1 MRTEFVGSMAR
12 EELGSTHQ
20 RVSEGSHQ
28 MRPNHLKAILGG
40 FVGTVAMTLMM
51 YFVAPMM
58 LGKPMDVAA
67 MLAGALG
74 ASWIIGM
81 VMHLI
86 NGSVIFPLIYA
97 YLLYRVLPGEPWV
110 KGTVFGVILWFLSQ
124 AVVTPMMGG
133 GVFSARAGGLMVV
146 MASLIGHIVYGIL
159 LGAVSARAEQPAGQ

>member
-1 MRTEFVGSMAR
+1 MTGYVGSKAR
-12 EELGSTHQ
+12 EGLSSAPQ
-20 RVSEGSHQ
+20 RVSEGSPQ
-28 MRPNHLKAILGG
+28 TRPNPLKAILGG

-74 ASWIIGM
+74 ASWMTGM
-81 VMHLI
+81 AIHLI

-124 AVVTPMMGG
+124 ALVTPMMGG
-133 GVFSARAGGLMVV
+133 GVFSAKAGGLMAV
-146 MASLIGHIVYGIL
+146 MASLIGHLVYGIL
-159 LGAVSARAEQPAGQ
+159 LGAVSARAELPARQ